1 MRYIRV
7 YNDDRGETR
16 FEDAELSFAASVFAP
31 PAPPIDVSPA
41 VAAREMMFIRFA
53 AGWTDP
59 AHPAPARQ
67 WMLVLSG
74 QGETTAGGETR
85 SWGPGDVFLLEDT
98 AVPGHGTTIL
108 EDAVLA
114 VVRG

>member
-7 YNDDRGETR
+7 YNGDDGESR
-16 FEDAELSFAASVFAP
+16 FEDVEVAFASAVFAP
-31 PAPPIDVSPA
+31 PAPPLDVSTA
-41 VAAREMMFIRFA
+41 VPARETLFIRFP

-59 AHPAPARQ
+59 AHPSPARQ
-67 WMLVLSG
+67 WMFVLSG
-74 QGETTAGGETR
+74 RGETTAGGETR
-85 SWGPGDVFLLEDT
+85 AWGTGDAFFLEDT
-98 AVPGHGTTIL
+98 EPPGHATTIL

>member
-7 YNDDRGETR
+7 YNDADGRSR
-16 FEDAELSFAASVFAP
+16 FEDCEISFASAVFAP
-31 PAPPIDVSPA
+31 PAPPLDVSTA
-41 VAAREMMFIRFA
+41 VPAREMLFIQFA

-59 AHPAPARQ
+59 AHPSPARQ
-67 WMLVLSG
+67 WMFILSG
-74 QGETTAGGETR
+74 RGETTAGDETR
-85 SWGPGDVFLLEDT
+85 AWGPGVVFLLEDT
-98 AVPGHGTTIL
+98 SPPGHATTIL

>member
-1 MRYIRV
+1 MRYLRV
-7 YNDDRGETR
+7 YNDDHGETR
-16 FEDAELSFAASVFAP
+16 FGEGDIEFAPAAFAP

-41 VAAREMMFIRFA
+41 VPARELLFIRFA

-74 QGETTAGGETR
+74 RGETTAGGETR
-85 SWGPGDVFLLEDT
+85 SWGPGDVVLLEDT
-98 AVPGHGTTIL
+98 APPGHGTTIL
-108 EDAVLA
+108 EDALFA
-114 VVRG
+114 VVRA